1 MLPGESSRLLLA
13 LATLIPSVVIARAP
27 ATAAPW
33 DAAGL
38 ISHVSERVTAY
49 YQRAQRL
56 ICTERSTVV
65 PLATD
70 GNVPTFAR
78 TVESELRIEVDGW
91 LEPRIMREVQR
102 VNGRQPRERDRTDR
116 SGCTDPALVAPEL
129 LAFLLPAQ
137 RDGYTFAVVGSGH
150 ERGRAALIIDFASAR
165 RSSRPVLV
173 ADEHGHDDCFDW
185 TGPIAFRGRLWVD
198 ADTHDVLRLDRYI
211 SGPTDVHVPSRLQ
224 TTYHLP
230 PWLTIDRDDVTLR
243 FKAVTFV
250 EPDETML
257 LPEAI
262 DSRTVVRTGL
272 QSIRRTQV
280 FSNYRRFLTSSQIR

>member
-1 MLPGESSRLLLA
+1 MLPAQSFRLLLTLAA
-13 LATLIPSVVIARAP
+13 LVPSVVIARAG
-27 ATAAPW
+27 ATSGPW

-38 ISHVSERVTAY
+38 MSHVSERVADY

-65 PLATD
+65 PLETD
-70 GNVPTFAR
+70 GNVPAFAR

-91 LEPRIMREVQR
+91 LEPRITREIQR
-102 VNGRQPRERDRTDR
+102 VNGREPRERDKADR
-116 SGCTDPALVAPEL
+116 SGCTDPAAVGPEL
-129 LAFLLPAQ
+129 LAFLLPGQ
-137 RDGYTFAVVGSGH
+137 RNGYTFTVVGSGR
-150 ERGRAALIIDFASAR
+150 ERGRPTLFIDFASAGK
-165 RSSRPVLV
+165 SSRPVLV
-173 ADEHGHDDCFDW
+173 ADEYGHDDCFDW
-185 TGPIAFRGRLWVD
+185 TGPIAVHGRLWVD

-211 SGPTDVHVPSRLQ
+211 SGPTDVRVPSRLQ
-224 TTYHLP
+224 TTYHFP

-243 FKAVTFV
+243 FKPVTFV

-262 DSRTVVRTGL
+262 ESRTVVRTGL

-280 FSNYRRFLTSSQIR
+280 FSNYRRFLTSSQIK